1 MPVFLFYQKNGEE
14 CRKSSNTC
22 RGKLKKIERKADVFG
37 NLFAGKGI
45 QPKKIKNISVKN
57 W

>member
-1 MPVFLFYQKNGEE
+1 MPVFFILSKNGEE